1 MHPQE
6 YQFIFGPCEEYPT
19 FESIN
24 RLDNNNNNINYNNNP
39 NNINNNNIDM
49 NFNLN
54 NYQNQKNTS
63 VDSTAQTPPATNNF
77 KLLFFEFVLGLE
89 S

>member
-24 RLDNNNNNINYNNNP
+24 RLDNNNNNINYNKNT
-39 NNINNNNIDM
+39 NNINSNNIDM

-54 NYQNQKNTS
+54 NYIILVLNHSILQKYH
-63 VDSTAQTPPATNNF
+63 
-77 KLLFFEFVLGLE
+77 
-89 S
+89 